1 MARTSFMQSSFL
13 SGELSAFSQG
23 RSSAAVG
30 DAISGVHD
38 YYSGMNL
45 CLNYI
50 PTDEGALVR
59 RSGFRFSAEARA
71 STVQLIP
78 FLTAGE
84 NGGDSLICELTA
96 GVLRFHANGT
106 LRTDLPHN
114 TVVGISTATPAV
126 VETLTAHGYTSGD
139 TILFF
144 ELGPDTAPHLFQ
156 RQFRITVLSPTTFSI
171 AHTGSLGTGPVDG
184 SVFSGALF
192 ITEQVGVV
200 SESGVEYAASEVG
213 DVKYTEEGNNLY
225 LFQKD
230 HRVHV
235 INGTSLVVTA
245 TPTQD
250 GPYLDEN
257 TTATTLTFSGVS
269 GSVTV
274 TASATTG
281 INDGTGF
288 QATDIGRVIRV
299 NTGTV
304 AAPDWSW
311 LRITAHTSTTV
322 VTATV
327 LGANLASGSAN
338 TKWRL
343 GLYSDTTGHPTHGV
357 IHENRLW
364 LISDAAPGRID
375 ASRTVDGFNNTT
387 YFNFAPTTQDGTVVD
402 SSAISASFSGAGRKN
417 LYALQVSDGGLFA
430 LSDSSEWLVRAS
442 SFDDPLTPFTI
453 QARQVTNFGAAD
465 AMSVRAGRNTL
476 FIQALG
482 RAVVELR
489 RDRGE
494 IDGNDIARRARH
506 LTAAGVSE
514 IALAKVP
521 VPILWARRA
530 DGRLIGCSYRND
542 LEGQQAGW
550 HRHNVAWADDP
561 VDDDSAWTEDSGPV
575 SSIAVAPFSDV
586 EGTRNDVLWA
596 AIERNA
602 QVCVEYLMPAFDDTL
617 DPNQAFFVDSGTVYT
632 YENLNTLWQ
641 LQSGNTYRF
650 YGLDRLV
657 GDTVDLIFRG
667 IDFGSGVVQA
677 GGYVDIVLTDEALS
691 TAAAYQVTTAT
702 QAISGTLT
710 FSSSFVS
717 NVEEGVIVR
726 QKPFNPMQAFAVGA
740 DGGLYYTAR
749 PKTGDPNGI
758 YLIDA
763 LTGALADSKTST
775 DITTDLA
782 ADGVVPPGGWVG
794 ASPTAGEFSYV
805 IPGTKYVLV
814 DVVDSAG
821 LNTNHGWAYYEIDA
835 TGQLVYVGGWA
846 EDPTGTSFQFV
857 PGDEYNNLNMK
868 AMGFHT
874 RSSTAADLQTDS
886 PILLAGYTESKTI
899 VVPIPSPA
907 YIAANSPVNVLA
919 AQNVQGRTANT
930 NITADFPSYDHLFEN
945 SDGTELPIRGSQG
958 FFLPGPG
965 DITYLF
971 AYVNQELMEEHDGGT
986 ESVTV
991 AALATQAAIS
1001 TDPVIVEM
1009 ALTGTDHL
1017 DMRVASVRIDGADR
1031 FENFPFPDI
1040 GEGFSGG
1047 AGTSEL
1053 NDYGN
1058 PSVFPSDAADPTKPW
1073 YVFFPRRYPDS
1084 PDNTDKI
1091 GIRAYLWEPRGGT
1104 DARGYA
1110 THLSFAKGKL
1120 YDVTTDGLP
1129 ATQSLGASVSIF
1141 WDRRDNKLY
1150 VLSTGATSTSSDTVV
1165 SEFGTFVPT
1174 TGQVSS
1180 IDDGHVDGVIGLNY
1194 HSRGQILRPDLN
1206 SGAQNGPGLG
1216 KNRRTHR
1223 FNGLFYRT
1231 GQINF
1236 GTKFNDLIYLKLGSL
1251 DSVGRRPL
1259 FSGVSDIRSLQD
1271 SYSYDSMMAWEQS
1284 RPEPGAIIALAGH
1297 IQTQDL

>member
-1 MARTSFMQSSFL
+1 
-13 SGELSAFSQG
+13 
-23 RSSAAVG
+23 
-30 DAISGVHD
+30 
-38 YYSGMNL
+38 MNL

-71 STVQLIP
+71 DTTQLIP

-84 NGGDSLICELTA
+84 NGGDSLICELSAGVIRFHTA
-96 GVLRFHANGT
+96 GSLRV
-106 LRTDLPHN
+106 DLPRN

-126 VETLTAHGYTSGD
+126 VETLTAHGYTSGNTVVFSD
-139 TILFF
+139 
-144 ELGPDTAPHLFQ
+144 LGPDTAPYLFQ
-156 RQFRITVLSPTTFSI
+156 RQFRITVLSATTFSI
-171 AHTGSLGTGPVDG
+171 AHTGSLGTGPVNG

-192 ITEQVGVV
+192 ITEQVAAVT
-200 SESGVEYAASEVG
+200 ENGVEYAEAEIG
-213 DVKYTEEGNNLY
+213 DIKYTEEGNNLY

-230 HRVHV
+230 HRVH
-235 INGTSLVVTA
+235 IIDGTSLVVTA

-274 TASATTG
+274 TASSTTG
-281 INDGTGF
+281 INGGSGF
-288 QATDIGRVIRV
+288 QTTDVHRVIRV
-299 NTGTV
+299 NTGT
-304 AAPDWSW
+304 ADAPDWSW
-311 LRITAHTSTTV
+311 LRITARSSTTV

-327 LGANLASGSAN
+327 LGPNLASAAAN

-387 YFNFAPTTQDGTVVD
+387 FFNFAPTTQDGTVVD

-417 LYALQVSDGGLFA
+417 LYALQVTDSGLLA
-430 LSDSSEWLVRAS
+430 LSDSSEWLIRAS

-453 QARQVTNFGAAD
+453 QARQVTNYGAAD
-465 AMSVRAGRNTL
+465 AMAARAGRNVL

-482 RAVVELR
+482 RAVMELR
-489 RDRGE
+489 SDRGE
-494 IDGNDIARRARH
+494 VDGNDIARRARH
-506 LTAAGVSE
+506 LTAAGVAE
-514 IALAKVP
+514 IALSKVP

-530 DGRLIGCSYRND
+530 DQRLIGCSYRND

-550 HRHNVAWADDP
+550 HRHNMAWADDP
-561 VDDDSAWTEDSGPV
+561 VDVDSEWEEDLGPV
-575 SSIAVAPFSDV
+575 TSIAVAPFSDV
-586 EGTRNDVLWA
+586 EGTRNDVLWIA
-596 AIERNA
+596 VDRNG
-602 QVCVEYLMPAFDDTL
+602 QTCVEYLMPSFDDTL
-617 DPNQAFFVDSGTVYT
+617 DPNEAFFVDSGTVYT
-632 YENLNTLWQ
+632 QENLETLWQ

-657 GDTVDLIFRG
+657 GDTVDVLFRG
-667 IDFGSGVVQA
+667 IDVGSGTVQA
-677 GGYVDIVLTDEALS
+677 GGYVEITLSDEALS
-691 TAAAYQVTTAT
+691 TAAAYQVTTVT
-702 QAISGTLT
+702 QATGGALT
-710 FSSSFVS
+710 FSSNFVS
-717 NVEEGVIVR
+717 NIEEDVIVR
-726 QKPFNPMQAFAVGA
+726 QKPFNPAQAFAVGE
-740 DGGLYYTAR
+740 DGELYYTAR

-758 YLIDA
+758 YLIAAAD
-763 LTGALADSKTST
+763 GSLADSVSSAT
-775 DITTDLA
+775 IVADLA
-782 ADGVVPPGGWVG
+782 ADGVEPPGGWVG
-794 ASPTAGEFSYV
+794 SSPTAGEYSYV
-805 IPGTKYVLV
+805 IPGTKYILV
-814 DVVDSAG
+814 DVVDSSG
-821 LNTNHGWAYYEIDA
+821 LNTNHGWAYYKIDGS
-835 TGQLVYVGGWA
+835 GQLVYVGGWA

-857 PGDEYNNLNMK
+857 PGDDYNSLNML

-874 RSSTAADLQTDS
+874 RETTASDLRTDS
-886 PILLAGYTESKTI
+886 PILLAGYAESKTI

-907 YIAANSPVNVLA
+907 YIEANSPVNVTTA
-919 AQNVQGRTANT
+919 GNVQARTANT
-930 NITADFPSYDHLFEN
+930 NITADFPTFDHLFEN
-945 SDGTELPIRGSQG
+945 SDGTEIPIRTSQG

-971 AYVNQELMEEHDGGT
+971 AYVNQELMEEHAAST

-991 AALATQAAIS
+991 PAIETQSGVS
-1001 TDPVIVEM
+1001 TDPIIIEM
-1009 ALTGTDHL
+1009 AMTGTDHT
-1017 DMRVASVRIDGADR
+1017 DMRVASARVTGADR

-1047 AGTSEL
+1047 AGASEL

-1073 YVFFPRRYPDS
+1073 YVFFPRRYPDGT
-1084 PDNTDKI
+1084 DNRDKL
-1091 GIRAYLWEPRGGT
+1091 GIRAYLWDPTGGA
-1104 DARGYA
+1104 DRRGYA

-1120 YDVTTDGLP
+1120 YDVTTNGLP
-1129 ATQSLGASVSIF
+1129 GTQSLGESVSIY
-1141 WDRRDNKLY
+1141 WDRTDNKLY
-1150 VLSTGATSTSSDTVV
+1150 VLSTGVTSASSDTVV
-1165 SEFGTFVPT
+1165 SQFGTFVPA

-1216 KNRRTHR
+1216 KRRRTDR

-1231 GQINF
+1231 GRIDF
-1236 GTKFNDLIYLKLGSL
+1236 GTRFDDLILLKLGDL
-1251 DSVGRRPL
+1251 DSVGRRAL

-1271 SYSYDSMMAWEQS
+1271 SYTYDSMMAWEQS
-1284 RPEPGAIIALAGH
+1284 RPEPGAIVALAGH